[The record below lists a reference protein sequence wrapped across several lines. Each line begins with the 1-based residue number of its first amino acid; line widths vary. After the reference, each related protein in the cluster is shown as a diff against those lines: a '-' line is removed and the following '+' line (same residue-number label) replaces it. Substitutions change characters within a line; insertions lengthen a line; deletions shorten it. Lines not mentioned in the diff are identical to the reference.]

1 MSAAPRIASL
11 DALRGLALY
20 GICVVNLP
28 LFARSW
34 ESFYQPPKDVWTQAG
49 ILVNSGLFDGKFF
62 PIFSFLF
69 GAGMHFLLQHGSNAI
84 LIRRLAGLLLLG
96 LAHGFLLFTGDILV
110 SYAVL
115 GFLFLCLRNRSAR
128 TLILIAAGCFVLS
141 GAAYFTLGL
150 YSQTPPSIP
159 PTNYLGNYIE
169 VLRSN
174 ARVYPLSLVFVAL
187 YNIPAAFA
195 MFCIGYLTMREGWL
209 SRIRAGRWTFVWLFI
224 GLAGNLFYAGAT
236 AFHQKQI
243 MPWAMLALAW
253 TAPLLSTA
261 YIQLMLSWAASG
273 VAAAPLRALAAAGE
287 MSLTNYL
294 MQSLIAGILF
304 HGYGFALYN
313 QYSMAAL
320 LLVSTA
326 IFTAQVQLSL
336 VWMKFFRCGPAEWL
350 LRAFARWQ
358 AGAFLR

>member
-1 MSAAPRIASL
+1 MPTAQRIGSL

-20 GICVVNLP
+20 GICIVNLP

-34 ESFYQPPKDVWTQAG
+34 ESFYQPPKDFWAQAG

-69 GAGMHFLLQHGSNAI
+69 GAGMYFLLQGGSTAI
-84 LIRRLAGLLLLG
+84 LIRRLVGLLIFG
-96 LAHGFLLFTGDILV
+96 VAHGFLLFTGDILV
-110 SYAVL
+110 SYAML
-115 GFLFLCLRNRSAR
+115 GFLFLFLRNRSVR
-128 TLILIAAGCFVLS
+128 TLILIAAGGFVLS

-159 PTNYLGNYIE
+159 PTNYLGNYSE

-174 ARVYPLSLVFVAL
+174 VRVYPLSLVFVAL

-195 MFCIGYLTMREGWL
+195 MFCLGYLTMREGWL
-209 SRIRAGRWTFVWLFI
+209 SRIRAGGWTIVWLLI

-261 YIQLMLSWAASG
+261 YVQLMLSWAASG
-273 VAAAPLRALAAAGE
+273 IAVAPLRVLAAAGE

-313 QYSMAAL
+313 KYSMAAL

-326 IFTAQVQLSL
+326 IFASQILFSVAWL
-336 VWMKFFRCGPAEWL
+336 KFFRCGPAEWL
-350 LRAFARWQ
+350 LRTFARWQ
-358 AGAFLR
+358 PAAFLR